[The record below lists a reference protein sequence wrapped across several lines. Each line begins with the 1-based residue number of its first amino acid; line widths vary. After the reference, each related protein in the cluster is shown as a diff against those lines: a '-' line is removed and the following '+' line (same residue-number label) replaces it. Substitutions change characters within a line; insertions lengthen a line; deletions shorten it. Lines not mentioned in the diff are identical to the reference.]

1 MDIVKPEPIQPEV
14 PPQPVPTVGIRRA
27 VSIERPVQAGPAVR
41 TFREVVETDVE
52 RRLPARDGEIP
63 DDYVAPEYR
72 NPGYQGRAAAAPVAP
87 AVTTTTPPALAATV
101 APLPRPVATI
111 DRTPAPL
118 PSGRLD
124 ETRVTQVL
132 NQYARAYGQL
142 DASAARAVWPSV
154 DERALARAFAGLE
167 SQNVSFDAC
176 DVNVSG
182 ATATASCRGRASY
195 VGKIGSR
202 EPRTEQRQWTFELK
216 RDGNDAWKIQN
227 AQAQRLAYAQ

>member
-1 MDIVKPEPIQPEV
+1 
-14 PPQPVPTVGIRRA
+14 VG
-27 VSIERPVQAGPAVR
+27 
-41 TFREVVETDVE
+41 TFREVVESDVD
-52 RRLPARDGEIP
+52 RRIPPHSGEVP

-72 NPGYQGRAAAAPVAP
+72 HPDYPGRSDAAPVTPPVTAP
-87 AVTTTTPPALAATV
+87 AVPALTATV
-101 APLPRPVATI
+101 APVPRPPVTTASA
-111 DRTPAPL
+111 PAPL

-132 NQYARAYGQL
+132 DQYARAYGQL

-154 DERALARAFAGLE
+154 DERALARAFAGLQ
-167 SQNVSFDAC
+167 SQNVSFDNC

-182 ATATASCRGRASY
+182 ATAKASCRGHASY

-202 EPRTEQRQWTFELK
+202 EPRIEQRQWTFELK
-216 RDGNDAWKIQN
+216 RDGNDAWKIEN